1 MTTSLYSRARRLAA
15 TLFAAVA
22 LLPAAHAADEPFLD
36 PAEAFRPQVAIQA
49 VGADQALEI
58 TLAIAPGYHLYRERF
73 ALRADPSLALPAAEL
88 PAGHEKF
95 DTNFNQTMTLW
106 DGTVRVRQPLPAA
119 LPPAALNLS
128 YQGCAD
134 RGLCY
139 PPQHGTVR
147 LARDAGGALTAS
159 WEPAADLFAAA
170 PAEAAPTSAQTAAP
184 APAPAA
190 TSSTAPATSAAPA
203 ADDGHTGALSSGSLL
218 KVVPMFLLGGLLLS
232 FTPCVLPMLPI
243 LSSIIVGQ
251 GAPVSRRRGFTLAL
265 AYSLGMAMVYTA
277 AGVAAG
283 LLGSGFAAALQ
294 NPWVLGSFALL
305 LAGLSLSMFGVW
317 ELQMPAFIQER
328 VNNASNK
335 LSGGRHLAVFAMGG
349 LSALLVGPCV
359 AAPLAGA
366 LVYISQTRDVVLG
379 GAALFAL
386 AAGMSVPLL
395 LLGLSAGSLLPRAGR
410 WMEQVK
416 TFFGLMLLAVAL
428 WLVSPV
434 LPAPVLM
441 FVLGAGVL
449 IALLALGA
457 FDAGKWPLWRG
468 IGGVAALWSVALMA
482 GALSG
487 GDSVVQPLRHLARGN
502 GSVSTATAAA
512 EGPSFQRIT
521 RVQELD
527 EALRTAGRP
536 VVLDV
541 YADWCVSC
549 KEMEHLTF
557 RDAAVRPRLE
567 RALLLQADVTAD
579 TADAK
584 ALMKRFS
591 LFGPPAVLFFDARGT
606 EVAGTRTIG
615 FENAEAFGRRLDN
628 AKL

>member
-1 MTTSLYSRARRLAA
+1 MKSNLMSWVRRTAASLLAMA
-15 TLFAAVA
+15 A

-36 PAEAFRPQVAIQA
+36 PAEAFQPKASIA
-49 VGADQALEI
+49 ADESLQLQ
-58 TLAIAPGYHLYRERF
+58 LVIASGYHLYRERF
-73 ALRADPSLALPAAEL
+73 SIKAEGDLALPATPL
-88 PAGHEKF
+88 PPGHEKF

-106 DGTVRVRQPLPAA
+106 EGTVQVKQVLPAGLQAGA
-119 LPPAALNLS
+119 LAVS

-139 PPQHGTVR
+139 PPQRGTVR
-147 LARDAGGALTAS
+147 LARDAAGALTAR
-159 WEPAADLFAAA
+159 WEPAGDLFSAPEAA
-170 PAEAAPTSAQTAAP
+170 PAAATAAPSSAPAVAAAP

-190 TSSTAPATSAAPA
+190 PTAAAS
-203 ADDGHTGALSSGSLL
+203 DDDHAGVLSSGSLL

-265 AYSLGMAMVYTA
+265 AYSLGMAMVYTV

-305 LAGLSLSMFGVW
+305 LAGLSLSMFGLY
-317 ELQMPAFIQER
+317 ELQMPAAIQQR
-328 VNNASNK
+328 VNNASNQ
-335 LSGGRHLAVFAMGG
+335 LAGGRHFAVFAMGG

-366 LVYISQTRDVVLG
+366 LVYISQTHDVVLG

-386 AAGMSVPLL
+386 ATGMSVPLL

-468 IGGVAALWSVALMA
+468 IGGVAALWSIALMA

-487 GDSVVQPLRHLARGN
+487 GDSIVQPLRHLARGT
-502 GSVSTATAAA
+502 GTATTATAAA
-512 EGPSFQRIT
+512 EGPVFQRIT

-527 EALRTAGRP
+527 DALRTAGRP

-541 YADWCVSC
+541 YADWCVAC
-549 KEMEHLTF
+549 KEMEHMTF
-557 RDAAVRPRLE
+557 RDPAVRPRME

-591 LFGPPAVLFFDARGT
+591 LFGPPAVLFFDAHGT

-615 FENAEAFGRRLDN
+615 FEAADRFARRLD
-628 AKL
+628 AAQL

>member
-1 MTTSLYSRARRLAA
+1 MNTTLLSWARRMAA
-15 TLFAAVA
+15 GLFAAAA

-36 PAEAFRPQVAIQA
+36 PAEAFRPEVAI
-49 VGADQALEI
+49 GADR
-58 TLAIAPGYHLYRERF
+58 TLQIRIAIAPGYHLYRERF
-73 ALRADPSLALPAAEL
+73 TLQAEPALGLPAATL
-88 PAGHEKF
+88 PPGHEKF
-95 DTNFNQTMTLW
+95 DSNFNQTMTLW
-106 DGTVRVRQPLPAA
+106 EGTVQVTQALPAGVNA
-119 LPPAALNLS
+119 AALAMS

-139 PPQHGTVR
+139 PPQRGTVR
-147 LARDAGGALTAS
+147 LSADPAGVLAAR

-170 PAEAAPTSAQTAAP
+170 PSETAPPAAGTAPVAPT
-184 APAPAA
+184 APAA
-190 TSSTAPATSAAPA
+190 PEAAAAA
-203 ADDGHTGALSSGSLL
+203 ADDGQAGALSSGSLL

-265 AYSLGMAMVYTA
+265 AYSLGMALVYTA

-317 ELQMPAFIQER
+317 ELQMPAFIQQR
-328 VNNASNK
+328 VNNASNR

-366 LVYISQTRDVVLG
+366 LLYISQTRDVVLG

-386 AAGMSVPLL
+386 ATGMSVPLL

-416 TFFGLMLLAVAL
+416 TFFGLMLLGVAL

-449 IALLALGA
+449 TAVLALGA

-468 IGGVAALWSVALMA
+468 LGGVAALWSVALMA

-487 GDSVVQPLRHLARGN
+487 GDSVVQPLRHLARGP
-502 GSVSTATAAA
+502 GGMATVATA
-512 EGPSFQRIT
+512 EGPAFQRIT

-527 EALRTAGRP
+527 EALRSAGRP

-541 YADWCVSC
+541 YADWCVAC

-557 RDAAVRPRLE
+557 RDPGVRPRLE

-579 TADAK
+579 SADAK

-591 LFGPPAVLFFDARGT
+591 LFGPPAVIFFDAQGA
-606 EVAGTRTIG
+606 EVTAARTIG
-615 FENAEAFGRRLDN
+615 FEEATAFASRLDH
-628 AKL
+628 AQL

>member
-1 MTTSLYSRARRLAA
+1 MNTLLTWARRLAA
-15 TLFAAVA
+15 GLLAAAA
-22 LLPAAHAADEPFLD
+22 LLPAARAADETFLD
-36 PAEAFRPQVAIQA
+36 PAEAFRPQVTI
-49 VGADQALEI
+49 GADRALQI
-58 TLAIAPGYHLYRERF
+58 SFAIAPGYHLYRERF
-73 ALRADPSLALPAAEL
+73 TLQQADPALAPLPAATL
-88 PAGHEKF
+88 PAGREHF

-106 DGTVRVRQPLPAA
+106 EGTVQVTQALPVDLQAAA
-119 LPPAALNLS
+119 LS
-128 YQGCAD
+128 VGYQGCAD

-139 PPQHGTVR
+139 PPQHGTVH
-147 LARDAGGALTAS
+147 LARDAAGALTAA
-159 WEPAADLFAAA
+159 WEPAGDLFAAPA
-170 PAEAAPTSAQTAAP
+170 TPAAEATPAAAQATTTQ

-190 TSSTAPATSAAPA
+190 ESDDSHTS
-203 ADDGHTGALSSGSLL
+203 ALSSGSLL

-265 AYSLGMAMVYTA
+265 AYSLGMALVYTA

-294 NPWVLGSFALL
+294 NPWVLGSFAAL
-305 LAGLSLSMFGVW
+305 LAVLSLSMFGVW
-317 ELQMPAFIQER
+317 ELQMPAVIQQR
-328 VNNASNK
+328 VNNASNQ
-335 LSGGRHLAVFAMGG
+335 LSGGRHLAVFLMGG

-366 LVYISQTRDVVLG
+366 LVYISQTRDVLLG

-386 AAGMSVPLL
+386 AAGMSAPLL

-449 IALLALGA
+449 AAVLTLGA
-457 FDAGKWPLWRG
+457 FETGTWRLWRG
-468 IGGVAALWSVALMA
+468 VGGVAALWGVALMA

-487 GDSVVQPLRHLARGN
+487 GDSVVQPLRHLARAG
-502 GSVSTATAAA
+502 GAVMSSAAA
-512 EGPSFQRIT
+512 ATTEGPAFQRIT
-521 RVQELD
+521 RVQQLD

-579 TADAK
+579 SADAK

-591 LFGPPAVLFFDARGT
+591 LFGPPAVIFFDARGA
-606 EVAGTRTIG
+606 EVASARTIG
-615 FENAEAFGRRLDN
+615 FEKAEAFARRLDH

>member
-1 MTTSLYSRARRLAA
+1 
-15 TLFAAVA
+15 
-22 LLPAAHAADEPFLD
+22 
-36 PAEAFRPQVAIQA
+36 
-49 VGADQALEI
+49 
-58 TLAIAPGYHLYRERF
+58 
-73 ALRADPSLALPAAEL
+73 
-88 PAGHEKF
+88 
-95 DTNFNQTMTLW
+95 
-106 DGTVRVRQPLPAA
+106 
-119 LPPAALNLS
+119 
-128 YQGCAD
+128 
-134 RGLCY
+134 
-139 PPQHGTVR
+139 
-147 LARDAGGALTAS
+147 
-159 WEPAADLFAAA
+159 
-170 PAEAAPTSAQTAAP
+170 
-184 APAPAA
+184 
-190 TSSTAPATSAAPA
+190 
-203 ADDGHTGALSSGSLL
+203 
-218 KVVPMFLLGGLLLS
+218 
-232 FTPCVLPMLPI
+232 
-243 LSSIIVGQ
+243 
-251 GAPVSRRRGFTLAL
+251 
-265 AYSLGMAMVYTA
+265 
-277 AGVAAG
+277 

-317 ELQMPAFIQER
+317 EFQMPAVIQQR
-328 VNNASNK
+328 VNSASNQ
-335 LSGGRHLAVFAMGG
+335 LAGGRHFAVFAMGG

-366 LVYISQTRDVVLG
+366 LLYISQTRVVLLG

-416 TFFGLMLLAVAL
+416 TFFGLMLLGVAL

-434 LPAPVLM
+434 LPASVLM

-449 IALLALGA
+449 IAVLALGA
-457 FDAGKWPLWRG
+457 FEANKWPLWRG

-487 GDSVVQPLRHLARGN
+487 GDSVVQPLRHLARAG
-502 GSVSTATAAA
+502 GAATTTATA
-512 EGPSFQRIT
+512 EGPAFQRIT
-521 RVQELD
+521 RVQQLD
-527 EALRTAGRP
+527 EALRSAGRP

-549 KEMEHLTF
+549 KEMEHMTF
-557 RDAAVRPRLE
+557 RDPAVRPRLE

-615 FENAEAFGRRLDN
+615 FEAADSFARRLD
-628 AKL
+628 AAQL

>member
-1 MTTSLYSRARRLAA
+1 MTTSLFSRARRLAA
-15 TLFAAVA
+15 TLLAAA
-22 LLPAAHAADEPFLD
+22 TLLPAAHATDEPFLD
-36 PAEAFRPQVAIQA
+36 PAEAFRPQVAI
-49 VGADQALEI
+49 GADQALEI

-73 ALRADPSLALPAAEL
+73 SLQADPALAFPAAALP
-88 PAGHEKF
+88 PGQEKF

-106 DGTVRVRQPLPAA
+106 EGTVQVRQPLPIGLPAAA
-119 LPPAALNLS
+119 LAVS

-139 PPQHGTVR
+139 PPQRGTVY
-147 LARDAGGALTAS
+147 LARNAASTLTAR
-159 WEPAADLFAAA
+159 WEPAGDLFAA
-170 PAEAAPTSAQTAAP
+170 PTAEAVPASAPLATPIAAP
-184 APAPAA
+184 ANA
-190 TSSTAPATSAAPA
+190 AAPST
-203 ADDGHTGALSSGSLL
+203 DVDGHRGALSSGSLL
-218 KVVPMFLLGGLLLS
+218 RVVPMFLLGGLLLS

-265 AYSLGMAMVYTA
+265 AYSLGMALVYTA
-277 AGVAAG
+277 AGVTAG

-294 NPWVLGSFALL
+294 NPWVLGSFAAL

-317 ELQMPAFIQER
+317 ELQMPAAIQQR

-366 LVYISQTRDVVLG
+366 LLYISQTRNVVLG

-416 TFFGLMLLAVAL
+416 TFFGLMLLGVAL

-457 FDAGKWPLWRG
+457 FDAGRWPLWRG

-487 GDSVVQPLRHLARGN
+487 GDSVVQPLKHLARGA
-502 GSVSTATAAA
+502 GTAAATATAAA
-512 EGPSFQRIT
+512 EGPAFQRIT

-527 EALRTAGRP
+527 EALRSAGRP

-579 TADAK
+579 SADAK
-584 ALMKRFS
+584 ALMKRFG

-606 EVAGTRTIG
+606 EVAGSRTIG
-615 FENAEAFGRRLDN
+615 FEAADAFVRRLD
-628 AKL
+628 AAAL

>member
-1 MTTSLYSRARRLAA
+1 MNTLLTWARRLAVG
-15 TLFAAVA
+15 LLAAAA
-22 LLPAAHAADEPFLD
+22 LLPAAHAADETFLD
-36 PAEAFRPQVAIQA
+36 PAEAFRPQVTL
-49 VGADQALEI
+49 GADDALQI
-58 TLAIAPGYHLYRERF
+58 SFVIAPGYHLYRERF
-73 ALRADPSLALPAAEL
+73 TLQADPTLAPLPAAALPAGRE
-88 PAGHEKF
+88 HF
-95 DTNFNQTMTLW
+95 DTNFNRTMTLW
-106 DGTVRVRQPLPAA
+106 EGTVQVTQALPAGLQA
-119 LPPAALNLS
+119 AALTMG

-139 PPQHGTVR
+139 PPQRGTVR
-147 LARDAGGALTAS
+147 LARDTAGTLTAA
-159 WEPAADLFAAA
+159 WEPAGDLFATPAA
-170 PAEAAPTSAQTAAP
+170 ETAASQATAAQAP
-184 APAPAA
+184 APAEESNDNHA
-190 TSSTAPATSAAPA
+190 
-203 ADDGHTGALSSGSLL
+203 GVLSSGSLL

-265 AYSLGMAMVYTA
+265 AYSLGMALVYTA

-294 NPWVLGSFALL
+294 NPWVLGSFAAL
-305 LAGLSLSMFGVW
+305 LAVLSLSMFGVW
-317 ELQMPAFIQER
+317 ELQMPAAIQQR
-328 VNNASNK
+328 VNNASNQ

-366 LVYISQTRDVVLG
+366 LVYISQTRDVLLG

-449 IALLALGA
+449 AAVLSLGA
-457 FDAGKWPLWRG
+457 FETGTWRLWRG
-468 IGGVAALWSVALMA
+468 VGGVAALWGVALMA

-487 GDSVVQPLRHLARGN
+487 GDSVVQPLRHLARAG
-502 GSVSTATAAA
+502 GAVVSTAVAAPT
-512 EGPSFQRIT
+512 EGPNFQRIT
-521 RVQELD
+521 SVQQLD
-527 EALRTAGRP
+527 DALRTAGRP

-579 TADAK
+579 SADAK

-591 LFGPPAVLFFDARGT
+591 LFGPPAVLFFDARGA
-606 EVAGTRTIG
+606 EVTSARTIG
-615 FENAEAFGRRLDN
+615 FENATAFARRLDH